1 MTRKIKFHS
10 FHILFRLFAYL
21 ADRSGGW
28 NVFVQPKLLMGSL
41 IVSFGLT
48 IPKNVQAQNKS
59 ANDKKKDFLKDIKD
73 TIKSKEVEELVYCY
87 VSEQMPQ
94 YPGGEEELLNF
105 ISRNLKY
112 PKEAILNKIQGKVM
126 VRFVITEKGD
136 VEKVEVIRSL
146 YPACDQEAVRIVK
159 SFSKFTPGK
168 QNGRPA
174 KVWYTIPISFKIE

>member
-1 MTRKIKFHS
+1 MSQRIKFTA
-10 FHILFRLFAYL
+10 FHVLFRLFAFL

-28 NVFVQPKLLMGSL
+28 KVFARPKLLIGSL
-41 IVSFGLT
+41 ILGLGLT
-48 IPKNVQAQNKS
+48 VPKTVQAQNKS
-59 ANDKKKDFLKDIKD
+59 ANEKKKYSLKDVKD
-73 TIKSKEVEELVYCY
+73 TVNSKEVEELVYCY
-87 VSEQMPQ
+87 VTEQMPQ
-94 YPGGEEELLNF
+94 YPGGEDELLKF

-112 PKEAILNKIQGKVM
+112 PKEAILNNIQGKVM

-136 VEKVEVIRSL
+136 IEKIEVIRSL